1 VEIAPAF
8 EACVGRLFT
17 FTDPRPKNKEKMDE
31 LTSAPQQHFG
41 VAYTRFSLSAVGF
54 LLSA

>member
-1 VEIAPAF
+1 VEIAAAF

-17 FTDPRPKNKEKMDE
+17 FTDPRPKNKGKMDE

-41 VAYTRFSLSAVGF
+41 VAYTRFSLSVPGF
-54 LLSA
+54 LFSA